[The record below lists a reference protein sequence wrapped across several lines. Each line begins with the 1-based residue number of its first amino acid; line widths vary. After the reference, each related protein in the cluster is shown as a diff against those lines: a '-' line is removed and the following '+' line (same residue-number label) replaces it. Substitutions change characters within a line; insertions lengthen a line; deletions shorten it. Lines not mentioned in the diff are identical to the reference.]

1 MARIV
6 VMAGSTLSR
15 RTARAGTVA
24 GSAGRST
31 ILMGAES
38 ENSAYS
44 ERWARPCGDGAGAL
58 LSGGGA
64 VMKATIIAGAMLAAV
79 ILTMLGIVVA
89 GGYQM
94 YPNGTFGLNTG
105 KGYQMYP
112 GGNFGP
118 EQ

>member
-1 MARIV
+1 
-6 VMAGSTLSR
+6 
-15 RTARAGTVA
+15 
-24 GSAGRST
+24 
-31 ILMGAES
+31 
-38 ENSAYS
+38 
-44 ERWARPCGDGAGAL
+44 
-58 LSGGGA
+58 
-64 VMKATIIAGAMLAAV
+64 MKATIIAGAMLAAV